1 MKKLIAYLTTILTLC
16 SLSAAVAFAEP
27 SASDDHPGALFL
39 PSSYEQYLELTK
51 PSDFAISDRYQS
63 QTRIIKALDSAVI
76 YLYVNLARVP
86 FLFVRNAKHAVFSQ
100 FLQLFVG
107 RLSFLFRNGKLR

>member
-51 PSDFAISDRYQS
+51 PSDFAISERYIAIADNQS
-63 QTRIIKALDSAVI
+63 VDS
-76 YLYVNLARVP
+76 
-86 FLFVRNAKHAVFSQ
+86 VFC
-100 FLQLFVG
+100 VAYE
-107 RLSFLFRNGKLR
+107 